1 MKRRIVQLIGFLATN
16 SYFAGIPRMSFY
28 QGTLKGVCVPVLN
41 CYACPMAWGSCPIGT
56 LQHFLIVRA
65 FPFYVLGTI
74 GAIGLFIGRWP
85 CGWLCPFG
93 WLQDIVNKVKVRN
106 LKLPDWVRHTKFVVL
121 IVVVGIIAWVTMEPW
136 FCKIC
141 PAGTLGAGLP
151 WLVFK
156 SQGSGWAEGMDF
168 TTWMFKLKIVVL
180 LGFLVFM
187 MYVKR
192 PFCRFLCPLGAL
204 FGLTNKIS
212 LLQLNVNLD
221 SCAIAY
227 AKGSDFTNCATC
239 NHCSRHCPMDL
250 KVPEQIDSVDC
261 IRCMNCTSYGS
272 PEWSFRFK
280 REHNFGAP
288 RVEEE
293 GTEPIVM

>member
-1 MKRRIVQLIGFLATN
+1 VKRRIVQFIGLLATN
-16 SYFAGIPRMSFY
+16 SYFAALPKMSFY

-41 CYACPMAWGSCPIGT
+41 CYACPMAWGSCPVGT

-65 FPFYVLGTI
+65 FPFYLLGTL

-93 WLQDIVNKVKVRN
+93 WLQDIVNKVKLRN
-106 LKLPDWVRHTKFVVL
+106 IKLPDWVRHMKFVVL
-121 IVVVGIIAWVTMEPW
+121 VGLVGVVAWVTFEPW

-141 PAGTLGAGLP
+141 PAGTFGAGLP
-151 WLVFK
+151 WLFFH
-156 SQGSGWAEGMDF
+156 SRGSVWSEGMDF
-168 TTWMFKLKIVVL
+168 TTGMFTFKVIFLAVCL
-180 LGFLVFM
+180 LAM
-187 MYVKR
+187 MVIKR

-204 FGLTNKIS
+204 FGLTNKFS
-212 LLQLNVNLD
+212 LLQLNVDLD

-250 KVPEQIDSVDC
+250 KVPEQIGSVDC

-272 PEWSFRFK
+272 PNWSFRFK
-280 REHNFGAP
+280 REQNFGVP
-288 RVEEE
+288 RIEKE
-293 GTEPIVM
+293 GTEPVVM